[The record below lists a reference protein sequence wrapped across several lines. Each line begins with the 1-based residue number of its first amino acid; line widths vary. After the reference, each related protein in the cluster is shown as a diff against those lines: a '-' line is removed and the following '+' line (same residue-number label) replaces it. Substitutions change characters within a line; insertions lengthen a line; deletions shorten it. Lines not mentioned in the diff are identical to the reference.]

1 MRDEKRFAK
10 EIKER
15 DKKFKERVD
24 IENEKIRTVQNQ
36 KK

>member
-15 DKKFKERVD
+15 DKKLKERND